1 MNDREL
7 SRPRPH
13 APRPHAPGQ
22 HTAGPH
28 APAPRSEA
36 RQDSAG
42 TASDPVARFRYDAL
56 TATWWWS
63 DQLLAVFGHEP
74 GTSDPSFEALME
86 QVHPEDRPRL
96 HATIAGALAD
106 GAAFSSR
113 HRILTLAREQRHVVV
128 IGEGVRANGSVI
140 AVRGYLLDQTAPLR
154 RDVEQETAE
163 GIARSVATRAVI
175 EQAKGAL
182 MATYGVSAD
191 EAFQALRA
199 YSNHTN
205 VKLNALAAYLVAELA
220 NPVHARLRPQEK
232 VGEILAAV
240 TDQPGLLHHT
250 RGGAPA

>member
-13 APRPHAPGQ
+13 AP
-22 HTAGPH
+22 GPQ
-28 APAPRSEA
+28 SEVLQA
-36 RQDSAG
+36 TPG
-42 TASDPVARFRYDAL
+42 TAPDPVARFRYDAL

-63 DQLLAVFGHEP
+63 DQLLAVFGYAP
-74 GTSDPSFEALME
+74 DGPAPSYEALMQ
-86 QVHPEDRPRL
+86 QVHPDDHGRL
-96 HATIAGALAD
+96 LSTLEGALAD
-106 GAAFSSR
+106 GSAFSSR
-113 HRILTLAREQRHVVV
+113 HRILTLGQEERHVVV

-140 AVRGYLLDQTAPLR
+140 AVRGYLLDQTVPLR
-154 RDVEQETAE
+154 RDVEQETAD

-205 VKLNALAAYLVAELA
+205 VKLNALAAYVVAELA
-220 NPVHARLRPQEK
+220 NPVHAHLRPQEK

>member
-13 APRPHAPGQ
+13 APGRL
-22 HTAGPH
+22 
-28 APAPRSEA
+28 SEA
-36 RQDSAG
+36 LQGSPG
-42 TASDPVARFRYDAL
+42 TTSDPVARFRYDAL

-63 DQLLAVFGHEP
+63 DQLLSVFGHEP
-74 GTSDPSFEALME
+74 GADDPSFEDLMA

-96 HATIAGALAD
+96 HETINGALAD

-113 HRILTLAREQRHVVV
+113 HRIRTLQQEERHVVV

-140 AVRGYLLDQTAPLR
+140 AVRGYLLDQTVPLR
-154 RDVEQETAE
+154 RDVEQETAD

-205 VKLNALAAYLVAELA
+205 VKLNALAAYVVAELA
-220 NPVHARLRPQEK
+220 NPVHAHLRPQEK